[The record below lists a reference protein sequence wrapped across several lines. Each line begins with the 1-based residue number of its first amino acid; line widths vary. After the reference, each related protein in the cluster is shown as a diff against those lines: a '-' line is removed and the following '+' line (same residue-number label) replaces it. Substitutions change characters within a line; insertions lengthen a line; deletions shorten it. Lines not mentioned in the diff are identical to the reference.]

1 MKKFLFRYILS
12 ALLTLICLN
21 TFLIQLYSQ
30 ETENINAQHRE
41 YLYKQ
46 IGKIKSVKDN
56 LRSKRDEANKILKTI
71 ESFTINHDGDFLL
84 VLNFLTLG
92 DPEIIDGEEREA
104 RLRPLEDN
112 FPVVTKILKYDKFN
126 AGLVLSSTTIKHI
139 HPFEADNNIA
149 YILSESLGTPKA
161 LKKLIEYYKNE
172 NIISESQAKLLSSIK
187 RILDGVMKYNGGFNK
202 EYEGFL
208 FLQKNGHETS
218 PISTLN
224 IESTQVSTESTK
236 SNSHQKQPPGPKLK
250 SKYVK

>member
-1 MKKFLFRYILS
+1 MKRFLFRYILS

-30 ETENINAQHRE
+30 EIENINAQHRE

-71 ESFTINHDGDFLL
+71 ESFTINHDDDFLL

-149 YILSESLGTPKA
+149 YILSESLGAPKA
-161 LKKLIEYYKNE
+161 LKKLIEYYK
-172 NIISESQAKLLSSIK
+172 
-187 RILDGVMKYNGGFNK
+187 
-202 EYEGFL
+202 
-208 FLQKNGHETS
+208 
-218 PISTLN
+218 
-224 IESTQVSTESTK
+224 
-236 SNSHQKQPPGPKLK
+236 
-250 SKYVK
+250 